1 MKCKD
6 KVKEA
11 FESRM
16 EDIRILWKA
25 ENNETE
31 DLGKLD
37 EYGLCFDYIGAGT
50 FDNQKRGY
58 KRWQLSWGGPSE
70 EFRIY
75 EDGTIEF
82 WYMDW
87 FDGAC
92 VDVKGDDHNLIK
104 QLWGIYNE

>member
-16 EDIRILWKA
+16 EDVRILWKA
-25 ENNETE
+25 EDNETE

-37 EYGLCFDYIGAGT
+37 EYGLCFDYVDAGT
-50 FDNQKRGY
+50 FENQKRGY

-75 EDGTIEF
+75 EDGSMEF

-92 VDVKGDDHNLIK
+92 VDVEGSDYDIIN